1 MNEYFI
7 FAFVGGALFT
17 YFVGFIVSQVL
28 AERKIYKVSIFTLGG
43 TLVGCVNVKAL
54 DSTSA
59 AKKGYKLISE
69 YSVLHYMTYFPKVEE
84 VGKVDKCI

>member
-1 MNEYFI
+1 MNF
-7 FAFVGGALFT
+7 LFLYLLVVLFS
-17 YFVGFIVSQVL
+17 YFVGFIVSEVL

-59 AKKGYKLISE
+59 AKKGYKLISK
-69 YSVLHYMTYFPKVEE
+69 YSALHYMTFFPKVEE